1 MKLFASIDQG
11 TSSTRTIIFD
21 KDLKT
26 VDSRQEAYELNFPNS
41 GWVEIDPE
49 VLRNSVMNT
58 MEPLVDK
65 YKDKLNSISITNQRE
80 STIIWNKKTGNAIYP
95 IIVWQD
101 RRTEGYCNELKRQG
115 HESMIQNKTGLVID
129 PYFSATKIK
138 WILNNVKQAKVLLKS
153 NNLLFG
159 TVDTFLIWKLTKGK
173 QHLTEASNASRTML
187 YNINNNKWDKEILKK
202 LNIPQKILPEVKN
215 SADNFGKTDKKI
227 TGVEISISAV
237 LGDQQAAAF
246 GQTCFEKGSIKSTY
260 GTGAFV
266 IMNTGP
272 KKINSKNKLLTTIC
286 YRLNN
291 KNTYALEGSIF
302 IAGAGVQ
309 WLRDK
314 VKLIKKAPETE
325 KISKSSKVNDGVFVV
340 PAFSGMGAPYW
351 RPDARGVITG
361 LTRDSDWKSIVRAT
375 VESVGYQSFDLFDSM
390 NKDGLKPKIVKVDG
404 GMVANNWFTQFLA
417 DIINLKVVRPK
428 ILETTALG
436 VALLAGLQIGE
447 YKSLNQ
453 IKNMWKKDRVFSP
466 NIKKTLRNELL
477 AGWKLAIPG
486 PPLRTLCLLFERFH
500 PRGTRSP
507 ARPPILR
514 SLQLPVLRLR
524 YGRFGFHLRHSI
536 PQHVPPL

>member
-1 MKLFASIDQG
+1 MKKFIISIDQG
-11 TSSTRTIIFD
+11 TTSSRVILFD
-21 KDLKT
+21 TKGNI
-26 VDSRQEAYELNFPNS
+26 VFVSQYEFKQYFPKN
-41 GWVEIDPE
+41 GWVEHNPNEIWLTTLKALKQ
-49 VLRNSVMNT
+49 VIN
-58 MEPLVDK
+58 K
-65 YKDKLNSISITNQRE
+65 AKKLKGHILTIGITNQRE
-80 STIIWNKKTGNAIYP
+80 TTILWNKKTGKPIYNA
-95 IIVWQD
+95 IVWQD
-101 RRTEGYCNELKRQG
+101 RRTQDYCKLLKKKNYENLFR
-115 HESMIQNKTGLVID
+115 NKTGLFID

-138 WILNNVKQAKVLLKS
+138 WILDNVKISKKLLNS
-153 NNLLFG
+153 NDLLFG

-417 DIINLKVVRPK
+417 DIISLKVVRPK

-436 VALLAGLQIGE
+436 VALLAGYQIGE

-453 IKNMWKKDRVFSP
+453 IKDMWKKDRIFKP
-466 NIKKTLRNELL
+466 KMKQNFRKDLL
-477 AGWKLAIPG
+477 NGWKLAIKK
-486 PPLRTLCLLFERFH
+486 TL
-500 PRGTRSP
+500 
-507 ARPPILR
+507 A
-514 SLQLPVLRLR
+514 
-524 YGRFGFHLRHSI
+524 
-536 PQHVPPL
+536 

>member
-1 MKLFASIDQG
+1 MKKFIISIDQG
-11 TSSTRTIIFD
+11 TTSSRVILFD
-21 KDLKT
+21 TKGNI
-26 VDSRQEAYELNFPNS
+26 VFVSQYEFKQYFPKN
-41 GWVEIDPE
+41 GWVEHNPNEIWSTTLKALKQ
-49 VLRNSVMNT
+49 VIN
-58 MEPLVDK
+58 K
-65 YKDKLNSISITNQRE
+65 AKKLKGHILTIGITNQRE
-80 STIIWNKKTGNAIYP
+80 TTILWNKKTGKPIYNA
-95 IIVWQD
+95 IVWQD
-101 RRTEGYCNELKRQG
+101 RRTQDYCKLLKKKNYENLFR
-115 HESMIQNKTGLVID
+115 NKTGLFID

-138 WILNNVKQAKVLLKS
+138 WILDNVKISKKLLSS
-153 NNLLFG
+153 NDLLFG

-477 AGWKLAIPG
+477 AGWKLAIKK
-486 PPLRTLCLLFERFH
+486 TL
-500 PRGTRSP
+500 
-507 ARPPILR
+507 A
-514 SLQLPVLRLR
+514 
-524 YGRFGFHLRHSI
+524 
-536 PQHVPPL
+536 

>member
-1 MKLFASIDQG
+1 MKKFIISIDQG
-11 TSSTRTIIFD
+11 TTSSRVILFD
-21 KDLKT
+21 TKGNI
-26 VDSRQEAYELNFPNS
+26 VFVSQYEFKQYFPKN
-41 GWVEIDPE
+41 GWVEHNPNEIWSTTLKALKQ
-49 VLRNSVMNT
+49 VIN
-58 MEPLVDK
+58 K
-65 YKDKLNSISITNQRE
+65 AKKLKGHILTIGITNQRE
-80 STIIWNKKTGNAIYP
+80 TTILWNKKTGKPIYNA
-95 IIVWQD
+95 IVWQD
-101 RRTEGYCNELKRQG
+101 RRTQDYCKLLKKKNYENLFR
-115 HESMIQNKTGLVID
+115 NKTGLFID

-138 WILNNVKQAKVLLKS
+138 WILDNVKISKKLLSS
-153 NNLLFG
+153 NDLLFG

-325 KISKSSKVNDGVFVV
+325 KISKSSKINDGVFVV

-390 NKDGLKPKIVKVDG
+390 NKDGLKPRIVKVDG

-436 VALLAGLQIGE
+436 VALLAGYQIGE

-453 IKNMWKKDRVFSP
+453 IKNMWKKDRIFNP
-466 NIKKTLRNELL
+466 KMKQNFRIDLL
-477 AGWKLAIPG
+477 NGWKLAIKK
-486 PPLRTLCLLFERFH
+486 TL
-500 PRGTRSP
+500 
-507 ARPPILR
+507 A
-514 SLQLPVLRLR
+514 
-524 YGRFGFHLRHSI
+524 
-536 PQHVPPL
+536 

>member
-1 MKLFASIDQG
+1 MKKFIISIDQG
-11 TSSTRTIIFD
+11 TTSSRVILFD
-21 KDLKT
+21 TKGNI
-26 VDSRQEAYELNFPNS
+26 VFVSQYEFKQYFPKN
-41 GWVEIDPE
+41 GWVEHNPNEIWFTTLKALKQ
-49 VLRNSVMNT
+49 VIN
-58 MEPLVDK
+58 K
-65 YKDKLNSISITNQRE
+65 AKKLKGHILTIGITNQRE
-80 STIIWNKKTGNAIYP
+80 TTILWNKKTGKPIYNA
-95 IIVWQD
+95 IVWQD
-101 RRTEGYCNELKRQG
+101 RRTQDYCKLLKKKNYENSFR
-115 HESMIQNKTGLVID
+115 NKTGLFID

-138 WILNNVKQAKVLLKS
+138 WILDNVKISKKLLSS
-153 NNLLFG
+153 NDLLFG

-173 QHLTEASNASRTML
+173 HHLTEASNASRTML

-325 KISKSSKVNDGVFVV
+325 KISKSSKINDGVFVV

-436 VALLAGLQIGE
+436 VALLAGYQIGE

-453 IKNMWKKDRVFSP
+453 IKNMWKKDRIFNP
-466 NIKKTLRNELL
+466 KMKQNFRKDLL
-477 AGWKLAIPG
+477 NGWKLAIKK
-486 PPLRTLCLLFERFH
+486 TL
-500 PRGTRSP
+500 
-507 ARPPILR
+507 A
-514 SLQLPVLRLR
+514 
-524 YGRFGFHLRHSI
+524 
-536 PQHVPPL
+536 